1 MQLREDVKIV
11 KVVKI
16 VASQV
21 KISNFIYLRTEQC
34 QIILQ
39 ILVCLSAT
47 LYKRGN
53 EYNQLAREIKSYAKK
68 WAPLWNGSI
77 LGAFMGLQLDK
88 HPSFIPRVSWVTAS
102 PASTDVS
109 RQTAEKWCQLN
120 GLSASNRAENMG
132 FAQLSF
138 VQHCYGLILQTWR
151 GLEDL
156 EGFERCFPRINSSL
170 SGREEDWTL
179 SCVCYY

>member
-1 MQLREDVKIV
+1 MQLREDVKVV

-21 KISNFIYLRTEQC
+21 RTSNFTCLRNEQC
-34 QIILQ
+34 QVILQ
-39 ILVCLSAT
+39 ILVCLST
-47 LYKRGN
+47 TFYERGN
-53 EYNQLAREIKSYAKK
+53 EYKQLAREIKSYAKK
-68 WAPLWNGSI
+68 WALYGMATSWVPSWVSCWTNSP
-77 LGAFMGLQLDK
+77 
-88 HPSFIPRVSWVTAS
+88 PSFLGSAGVTAC
-102 PASTDVS
+102 PASADVHC
-109 RQTAEKWCQLN
+109 QAAEKWCELN
-120 GLSASNRAENMG
+120 DLSSSNRVKNMG

-138 VQHCYGLILQTWR
+138 VQHFCSPKLQTWR

-170 SGREEDWTL
+170 GGREEDWTL